1 MNNYLAI
8 FKKILMP
15 PKDYL
20 INSPVAT
27 KEEYVELHNSCM
39 CDEFKEIDILEK
51 KLGFSIDKVFFENL
65 ALHTQV
71 CKKIKIKLSAWT
83 YTLFVFEKFY

>member
-1 MNNYLAI
+1 MNNYLKI

-27 KEEYVELHNSCM
+27 KEEYVELHNSCKS
-39 CDEFKEIDILEK
+39 DEFKEIDTLEK
-51 KLGFSIDKVFFENL
+51 KLGFSIDKFFL
-65 ALHTQV
+65 
-71 CKKIKIKLSAWT
+71 KI
-83 YTLFVFEKFY
+83 

>member
-27 KEEYVELHNSCM
+27 KEEYVELHNSASVM
-39 CDEFKEIDILEK
+39 NLKIDILEK
-51 KLGFSIDKVFFENL
+51 KLGFQLIKFF
-65 ALHTQV
+65 
-71 CKKIKIKLSAWT
+71 
-83 YTLFVFEKFY
+83 